1 MGRAM
6 EAASCLASLAP
17 APDVTPH
24 PEDPAGSLWHRG
36 SCRVSAWVQMTS
48 GASQALG
55 DLLCSS
61 SYEAGH
67 GSVPKTW
74 GWVFH

>member
-1 MGRAM
+1 M
-6 EAASCLASLAP
+6 EAACLASLAP

-24 PEDPAGSLWHRG
+24 PEDPAGSLWHQG
-36 SCRVSAWVQMTS
+36 SFCVSVWAQMTS
-48 GASQALG
+48 GASQAHG

-61 SYEAGH
+61 SYEVGH

-74 GWVFH
+74 CSVLH